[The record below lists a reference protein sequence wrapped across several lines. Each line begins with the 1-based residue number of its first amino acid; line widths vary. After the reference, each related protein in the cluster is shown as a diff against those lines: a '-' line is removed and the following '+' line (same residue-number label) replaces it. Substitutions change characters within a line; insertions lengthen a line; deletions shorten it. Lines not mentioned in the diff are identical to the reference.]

1 MSNEPKSGLNGIRS
15 NVELNA
21 EGLLTA
27 KAFMNVYRLGKR
39 LNEQYGPPDI
49 ASEESPLDGKIVEGP
64 DGRNMVRYR
73 DPEAHRRFVISL
85 ARRLRKVSR
94 EP

>member
-1 MSNEPKSGLNGIRS
+1 MSNELKSELNGIHS

-21 EGLLTA
+21 EGLRTA
-27 KAFMNVYRLGKR
+27 EAFTNVYRLGKK

-49 ASEESPLDGKIVEGP
+49 APVDSPLDGKIVEGP

-73 DPEAHRRFVISL
+73 DPEGHRRFVAAL
-85 ARRLRKVSR
+85 ARRLLKASR